1 MPTDRYIKLCLS
13 KNFKTNTV
21 LGQNAHRGTITTVA
35 NISLRYA
42 QMTGNIISGKYMW
55 CRGVVARR
63 DTTRYHSTPHESD
76 CRIHRKQC
84 GEMEIG
90 QFKSIEYNHQQ
101 KKATT
106 WQPFAIINY
115 TFNYYSFGP
124 ASTNFLPAGLLV
136 NLTKFL
142 MKRSARSRALTS
154 HSLAVA

>member
-1 MPTDRYIKLCLS
+1 M
-13 KNFKTNTV
+13 
-21 LGQNAHRGTITTVA
+21 GQNAHSGTITTVA

-90 QFKSIEYNHQQ
+90 QFQSIEYNHQQ
-101 KKATT
+101 KEAVQK
-106 WQPFAIINY
+106 
-115 TFNYYSFGP
+115 
-124 ASTNFLPAGLLV
+124 V
-136 NLTKFL
+136 
-142 MKRSARSRALTS
+142 
-154 HSLAVA
+154 LAAFFVYVIKKLYLADK